1 MARPP
6 DGRWTNWSRTP
17 TRKKKYRRR
26 IPLGLGG
33 PILLR
38 GKTKPAAGGEQQQLS
53 FEMETFSGSDPVVDT
68 LSLDEEGR
76 RQSLIVFPRTIPV
89 FLNPLKFLR
98 ETQPKMAVG
107 KSKCTFN
114 STTCCRLLCFFCCL
128 FSTSAQ
134 QSRDTIPFPPPT
146 SCLSAASRA
155 SGNGKRREEPAL
167 SCTATSRSINPHRR
181 RAPRPPLLPP
191 LYSGRADSPPLF
203 FTIYDSILL
212 TLRLLAAAGFRMGN
226 THLYSHRAVTKSRR
240 QIGEKKEIFLKNRLF
255 LAGLSIIAYLL
266 KRSETERR
274 HSQRVGS

>member
-1 MARPP
+1 M
-6 DGRWTNWSRTP
+6 
-17 TRKKKYRRR
+17 YF
-26 IPLGLGG
+26 
-33 PILLR
+33 
-38 GKTKPAAGGEQQQLS
+38 QLDDMLP
-53 FEMETFSGSDPVVDT
+53 FT
-68 LSLDEEGR
+68 
-76 RQSLIVFPRTIPV
+76 VFC
-89 FLNPLKFLR
+89 FL
-98 ETQPKMAVG
+98 
-107 KSKCTFN
+107 
-114 STTCCRLLCFFCCL
+114 L

-240 QIGEKKEIFLKNRLF
+240 QIGKKEIFFKKPSLPRGFINNRLF
-255 LAGLSIIAYLL
+255 AKTQRNWAAALATSRLIVEWEFINRLHLYMLL
-266 KRSETERR
+266 LLLHGKDVGGGGRSECQVFFST
-274 HSQRVGS
+274 GSID